1 MTAIRRFA
9 EFVTAAEIPA
19 IARAAARDA
28 FQDAIGVMLAG
39 ATEPAARLV
48 QRVTRTESADGPS
61 SILATPQRAGAS
73 WAALANGTAAHALD
87 FDDMCWVTLAHPS
100 TRSWQPRSP
109 PGKSPA
115 RLAGVCSRGM
125 SPASRWR
132 PSSAS
137 R

>member
-1 MTAIRRFA
+1 MGTDRGPGAEDQDGATGARGHPTTAIRRFA
-9 EFVTAAEIPA
+9 EFVTAPEIPA

-87 FDDMCWVTLAHPS
+87 FDDMCW
-100 TRSWQPRSP
+100 
-109 PGKSPA
+109 
-115 RLAGVCSRGM
+115 
-125 SPASRWR
+125 
-132 PSSAS
+132 
-137 R
+137 